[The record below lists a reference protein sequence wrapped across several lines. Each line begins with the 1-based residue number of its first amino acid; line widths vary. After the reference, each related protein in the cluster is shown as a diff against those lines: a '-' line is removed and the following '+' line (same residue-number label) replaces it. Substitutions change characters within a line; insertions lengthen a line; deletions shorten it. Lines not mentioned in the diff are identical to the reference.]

1 MKEENLIDIIIKM
14 IKEINYTWNRDF
26 ANIFAT

>member
-14 IKEINYTWNRDF
+14 IKEINYNWNRDF

>member
-14 IKEINYTWNRDF
+14 IKEINYNWNRDL